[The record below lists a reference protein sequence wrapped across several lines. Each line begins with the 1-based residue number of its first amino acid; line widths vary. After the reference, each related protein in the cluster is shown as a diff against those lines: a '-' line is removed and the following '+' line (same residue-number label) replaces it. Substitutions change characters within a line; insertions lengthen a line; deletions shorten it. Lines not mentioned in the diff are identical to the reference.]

1 VSSIILAIA
10 AAAVFGC
17 GVALQQSAAAERPD
31 SEAFRPGLLVGLARR
46 PRWRLG
52 LLADIVGFGLQAAAL
67 RQGSLVVVQPIL
79 TLALVFA
86 LWIAASLNHTKIQ
99 RADWMAVAVVLTGLT
114 LFGVAAEPG
123 ETSVGVAS
131 PSAWFVCTMLVVGVT
146 ALLGGIALGTRGAR
160 RAVLLAIAAG
170 TGEAFMATVTKAFVG
185 HLDDRGW
192 AVLNSWEPYALVAVG
207 VAVMLV
213 VQSAYQAGHPKLLLP
228 IITVVDPIPGSLMGA
243 ALFHEHLRLGGGRA
257 LLVMIAI
264 GLMTVGIARLG
275 RSPSLVGDDA
285 SADLGVSG

>member
-1 VSSIILAIA
+1 M
-10 AAAVFGC
+10 
-17 GVALQQSAAAERPD
+17 
-31 SEAFRPGLLVGLARR
+31 GLARR

-86 LWIAASLNHTKIQ
+86 LWIAATLNHTKIQ

-123 ETSVGVAS
+123 ETSIGVAS

-146 ALLGGIALGTRGAR
+146 AILGAVALGTSGAR

-192 AVLNSWEPYALVAVG
+192 AVLNSWEPYALIAVG

>member
-1 VSSIILAIA
+1 VSSIILAVA

-114 LFGVAAEPG
+114 LFGVAAEPS
-123 ETSVGVAS
+123 ETSIGVAS
-131 PSAWFVCTMLVVGVT
+131 PSAWFVCTMLVVGFTVV
-146 ALLGGIALGTRGAR
+146 LGAIALATGGAR

-185 HLDDRGW
+185 HLDERGW
-192 AVLNSWEPYALVAVG
+192 AVLNSWEPYALIAVG
-207 VAVMLV
+207 IAVMLV

-257 LLVMIAI
+257 VLVMVAIA
-264 GLMTVGIARLG
+264 LMTVGITRLG
-275 RSPSLVGDDA
+275 RSPSLVGDGE